1 MRIIYGRN
9 INCIWIYI
17 NIYIMLIF
25 KHVVLYEVVYF
36 PRVSFILFYFNY
48 VPESS
53 VTPACVVSIQLT
65 GDIVKLP
72 GNDICIY
79 VVY

>member
-1 MRIIYGRN
+1 M
-9 INCIWIYI
+9 
-17 NIYIMLIF
+17 
-25 KHVVLYEVVYF
+25 LYEVVYF

-53 VTPACVVSIQLT
+53 VTPACVVSIQFT

-79 VVY
+79 VVYWKAMSL